1 MACSIKQPKNTFSAS
16 FLKSYNQKGIF
27 SKDYTVFFPLLL
39 LHINILPHFPCP
51 LLLFSRRESNHQPME
66 HWASFTATP
75 GNSTVPQHSDW
86 AGLGQSQGTRDF
98 HTELWHL
105 PHSRESTK
113 PCSPSSCRR
122 VPSPAVQRLQKDLH
136 SAMLAALSASI
147 PGKLCINAH

>member
-27 SKDYTVFFPLLL
+27 SKDYTDFFPLLL

-75 GNSTVPQHSDW
+75 GNSTVPQHFTL
-86 AGLGQSQGTRDF
+86 ARTGAVRGNQR
-98 HTELWHL
+98 L
-105 PHSRESTK
+105 PHWIVTSSTQRRKYQTMLTLLLQESPFPSCTK
-113 PCSPSSCRR
+113 
-122 VPSPAVQRLQKDLH
+122 VTEGF
-136 SAMLAALSASI
+136 ALSHAGSTFCFY
-147 PGKLCINAH
+147 PWKAVHKAH